1 VKTSKVP
8 YKKKIKN
15 TFKYNKNI
23 MKHTIILLLTI
34 LISLTAFSN
43 PATDTS
49 KVCLPYGIGKRVAYD
64 LISYDSLKSQDSV
77 TRTVLD
83 STKRLVVVDDSL
95 INVYEHRDLIAAS
108 MISTLREENKTCM
121 DFSSK
126 MILQNRKLR
135 SENKIVTVGAL
146 IIVSFAALF
155 IGLHH

>member
-1 VKTSKVP
+1 MRVLV
-8 YKKKIKN
+8 
-15 TFKYNKNI
+15 
-23 MKHTIILLLTI
+23 MLMATIT
-34 LISLTAFSN
+34 ISLTAFSN
-43 PATDTS
+43 PVTDTS
-49 KVCLPYGIGKRVAYD
+49 KICLPYGVGKRVAYD
-64 LISYDSLKSQDSV
+64 LVSYDSLKSQDSV

-95 INVYEHRDLIAAS
+95 ISVYEYRDFITAS

-126 MILQNRKLR
+126 TVLQNRKLK